1 MSFEIINRRKKE
13 LGIGNAELA
22 AMSGVPK
29 ATIDKITSGATANP
43 SLETMKSIAH
53 ALNVSLDAF
62 DDEPAVDAERRATLL
77 SSTKSSLNKSGYF
90 GGCFGK
96 SKRPNHQKFR
106 RFLVVRMAGFEP
118 LWRGIWQPLHA
129 VRRRHLA
136 AFEAV

>member
-53 ALNVSLDAF
+53 ALKRMVGHTKNMDTFGVYGH
-62 DDEPAVDAERRATLL
+62 EVDGEAEKTAQIIDGVFNDL
-77 SSTKSSLNKSGYF
+77 
-90 GGCFGK
+90 
-96 SKRPNHQKFR
+96 
-106 RFLVVRMAGFEP
+106 
-118 LWRGIWQPLHA
+118 I
-129 VRRRHLA
+129 
-136 AFEAV
+136 